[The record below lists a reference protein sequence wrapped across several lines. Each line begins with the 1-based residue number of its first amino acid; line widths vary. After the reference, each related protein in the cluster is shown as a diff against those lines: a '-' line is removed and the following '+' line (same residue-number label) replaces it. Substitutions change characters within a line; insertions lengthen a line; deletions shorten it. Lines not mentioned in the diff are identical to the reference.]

1 MVKILEDITKR
12 GELMEENIDNWSP
25 RTDLAVEIGAL
36 LKENKPND
44 YQIEGVE
51 INTDC
56 NQEFD
61 ITTTHVKILDETGA
75 QNMGKPIGNYITIEC
90 TGIKDNDP
98 DVHKE
103 VINILSKELKEILPH
118 KEKNNILVV
127 GLGNRFATPDTLGPN
142 VAGKVLVTRHLS
154 TQMPEQIDES
164 VCNLSSLIPGVMGLT
179 GIETSEIIKGVA
191 ANIKPDCIIAIDA
204 LGARNAKRINT
215 TIQISDTGISPG
227 AGVGNKRKQL
237 NVETVGCPV
246 IAIGVPT
253 VVDAA
258 TLVNDTLDHLISAM
272 LQEAEPSPFYNMLK
286 ELSDKEKYSLI
297 KEVLFPVVGDLFVT
311 PKDIDE
317 VVEYLTN
324 IIANGI
330 NIAVHP
336 GITLEDI
343 NKYTY

>member
-1 MVKILEDITKR
+1 MNEY
-12 GELMEENIDNWSP
+12 MENWSP
-25 RTDLAVEIGAL
+25 RTDLAIEIGAL
-36 LKENKPND
+36 LKEDKPED

-51 INTDC
+51 ILTKEN
-56 NQEFD
+56 EAFG
-61 ITTTHVKILDETGA
+61 ITTTHVKVKDDKGA

-90 TGIKDNDP
+90 QGIKDNDP
-98 DVHKE
+98 EIHEE
-103 VINILSKELKEILPH
+103 VIKVLAEELKKILPNK

-142 VAGKVLVTRHLS
+142 VAGKVLVTRHLN
-154 TQMPEQIDES
+154 QAMPEQIDDS

-191 ANIKPDCIIAIDA
+191 ENIKPDCIVAIDA

-227 AGVGNKRKQL
+227 AGIGNKRKQL
-237 NVETVGCPV
+237 NEETMGCPV

-258 TLVNDTLDHLISAM
+258 TLVNDTLDHLIFAM
-272 LQEAEPSPFYNMLK
+272 LQEAEHSPFYEMLK
-286 ELSDKEKYSLI
+286 ELSDREKYALI
-297 KEVLFPVVGDLFVT
+297 KEVLFPLVGDLFVT

-324 IIANGI
+324 IISNGI

-336 GITLEDI
+336 GITLQDI